1 MKRFDDTSCLKPSGC
16 ISNQSCSFLDFRAVK
31 STCDIIL
38 DSGSDATV
46 IPVSMTSAGNA
57 AQDQTSY
64 LRDAQGARIE
74 TEGVRDVSI
83 VLTTV
88 DGVEITIRDKAHV
101 SSRVDCLLISY
112 GKLLRHGWGIVPEG
126 GKSFFSSYQC
136 YSTGAYLTLS
146 LRWCSEKASRMS
158 FLVPLIDCIGGFQL
172 VTSWRAYGPPWWRGA
187 LPRTVS
193 LFASDVNRHSCPSA
207 MCSWLTLEHTQQW
220 DVPTLGG
227 DCGRYLC
234 GHWLIQPG
242 QAVHKAS
249 HWICGLA
256 TFVLAIAKLRNL

>member
-1 MKRFDDTSCLKPSGC
+1 MPPTGWGGLQCLLPAGNGPWICDRS
-16 ISNQSCSFLDFRAVK
+16 SCSRSMGTVAYNSQSNSEAGLEV
-31 STCDIIL
+31 
-38 DSGSDATV
+38 SDWC
-46 IPVSMTSAGNA
+46 
-57 AQDQTSY
+57 
-64 LRDAQGARIE
+64 L
-74 TEGVRDVSI
+74 
-83 VLTTV
+83 
-88 DGVEITIRDKAHV
+88 AH
-101 SSRVDCLLISY
+101 
-112 GKLLRHGWGIVPEG
+112 G
-126 GKSFFSSYQC
+126 FFSSYQC

-158 FLVPLIDCIGGFQL
+158 FLVPFIDRIGGFQL
-172 VTSWRAYGPPWWRGA
+172 VTSWRAYGPPWRRGA

-227 DCGRYLC
+227 DCGSYLC

-242 QAVHKAS
+242 QAVHEAS